1 MVRKASLK
9 GDFVEFAEF
18 ELNLSFV
25 TLIQKFVYLVSSA
38 VIVSIADSKITKDS
52 LETSL
57 DSDLR
62 VAEDGEESIV
72 DHPSENGLAVVP
84 RLLIVQD
91 IALVVGD

>member
-1 MVRKASLK
+1 MVRKTSLK

-18 ELNLSFV
+18 ELDLSFV
-25 TLIQKFVYLVSSA
+25 ALIQKFVYLVSSA

-72 DHPSENGLAVVP
+72 DHPSENGLAVVT